1 MGFSSFCAYWSPWHS
16 LSAALT
22 TQALKWT
29 QSIWEGLPDE
39 TRAELTELQLW
50 ERENMV
56 AFGREVRQG

>member
-1 MGFSSFCAYWSPWHS
+1 MA
-16 LSAALT
+16 
-22 TQALKWT
+22 QALKWT
-29 QSIWEGLPDE
+29 QPIWEGLPDE